1 MYLKLVLAGTTYQ
14 TTLPDYITHVNTFTY
29 RGLQESYQ
37 CRGQFKLIVWV
48 ADGAMPTQKYGLEQM
63 MVPSAKPSVVH
74 CAVGDYRVE
83 DQAPCS

>member
-1 MYLKLVLAGTTYQ
+1 MWVWSLGEDANYFLSVVTSSG
-14 TTLPDYITHVNTFTY
+14 FT
-29 RGLQESYQ
+29 
-37 CRGQFKLIVWV
+37 
-48 ADGAMPTQKYGLEQM
+48 MPTQKYGLEQM